1 METKNTG
8 MMNRYRSFLLVGVIF
23 VLFVSLAGFTVK
35 FVELDRNQKKIQD
48 LERSLMELKAA
59 MNIDS
64 VRQYNIKKI
73 MRIIDQ
79 YNKSM
84 PSSTKYDIADEI
96 YRLSLKYSNLNVDLL
111 CAMVTHESAKTWDP
125 MITSQAGAMGLMQIM
140 PVTGVFLAAE
150 EGITWTSA
158 EDILYDPIYNLRLGA
173 RYLSSLIEM
182 YGLEGGLAAYN
193 GGERRAA
200 LWLANN
206 KAQGILYQET
216 EDYVPSILKLYQ
228 SYQKMTL

>member
-1 METKNTG
+1 MEARNAS
-8 MMNRYRSFLLVGVIF
+8 MMSRYRSFLLVGVIF

-96 YRLSLKYSNLNVDLL
+96 YRLSLKYSNLSVDLL

-228 SYQKMTL
+228 TYQKMTM

>member
-1 METKNTG
+1 MEARNAG
-8 MMNRYRSFLLVGVIF
+8 MMSRYRSFLLVGVIF
-23 VLFVSLAGFTVK
+23 VLFVSMAGFTMK

-216 EDYVPSILKLYQ
+216 QDYVPSILKLYQ
-228 SYQKMTL
+228 TYQKMTM

>member
-1 METKNTG
+1 MEAKNTS
-8 MMNRYRSFLLVGVIF
+8 MSRYRSFLLVGVIF

-35 FVELDRNQKKIQD
+35 FVELDRSQKKIQD

-64 VRQYNIKKI
+64 VRQYNIQKI

-96 YRLSLKYSNLNVDLL
+96 YRLSLKYSNLDVDLL
-111 CAMVTHESAKTWDP
+111 CAMITHESAKTWDP

-173 RYLSSLIEM
+173 RYLSALIDM
-182 YGLEGGLAAYN
+182 YGLE
-193 GGERRAA
+193 
-200 LWLANN
+200 
-206 KAQGILYQET
+206 
-216 EDYVPSILKLYQ
+216 
-228 SYQKMTL
+228 